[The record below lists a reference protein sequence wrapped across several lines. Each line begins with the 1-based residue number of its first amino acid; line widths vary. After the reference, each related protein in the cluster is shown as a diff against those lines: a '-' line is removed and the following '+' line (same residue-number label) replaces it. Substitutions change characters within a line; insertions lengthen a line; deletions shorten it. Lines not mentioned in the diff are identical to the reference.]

1 MLPPEV
7 PPKISISL
15 EHEDGGLGVDFNNT
29 NNSPGEFELD
39 DDGDS
44 ELPWARGDSSSV

>member
-7 PPKISISL
+7 PPKISLSL
-15 EHEDGGLGVDFNNT
+15 EHEDGGLGVKFVNT
-29 NNSPGEFELD
+29 NNSRSEFELD
-39 DDGDS
+39 DDGS